1 MDNVV
6 KSAARVLEVL
16 EYFSERQSASSAE
29 EVRRTLGYPQS
40 STSILL
46 RSLASLGYLNYEPLH
61 RTFRPTIRVALLG
74 AWLVEEIDEDRNP
87 TKMMRSLSEAT
98 GDMIIL
104 GTEHGLEAV
113 YLKVLQATNPVRFHM
128 KQGARRPICTTA
140 VGRALLSTKSDKEI
154 GLIVRR
160 LNAEREPDVAPL
172 SLTEILD
179 AVNEGRELGYFVT
192 KGTAT
197 PGAGVIALP
206 IGNLADGPLLAIAIG
221 APIDRIEKERARF
234 VDLLKA
240 AVE

>member
-16 EYFSERQSASSAE
+16 EYVSERQSASSAE

-46 RSLASLGYLNYEPLH
+46 RSLASLGYLNYEPLN

-113 YLKVLQATNPVRFHM
+113 YIKVLQATNPVRFQM
-128 KQGARRPICTTA
+128 KHGQRQI
-140 VGRALLSTKSDKEI
+140 GRTS
-154 GLIVRR
+154 GR
-160 LNAEREPDVAPL
+160 EREC
-172 SLTEILD
+172 
-179 AVNEGRELGYFVT
+179 
-192 KGTAT
+192 
-197 PGAGVIALP
+197 
-206 IGNLADGPLLAIAIG
+206 
-221 APIDRIEKERARF
+221 KE
-234 VDLLKA
+234 V
-240 AVE
+240 

>member
-1 MDNVV
+1 MRISDWSSDVC
-6 KSAARVLEVL
+6 SSDL
-16 EYFSERQSASSAE
+16 SASSAE

-46 RSLASLGYLNYEPLH
+46 RSLASLGYLNYEPLN

-128 KQGARRPICTTA
+128 KQGARWPLCTTP
-140 VGRALLSTKSDKEI
+140 VGQRGRASC
-154 GLIVRR
+154 
-160 LNAEREPDVAPL
+160 RE
-172 SLTEILD
+172 
-179 AVNEGRELGYFVT
+179 
-192 KGTAT
+192 
-197 PGAGVIALP
+197 GV
-206 IGNLADGPLLAIAIG
+206 G
-221 APIDRIEKERARF
+221 EY
-234 VDLLKA
+234 V
-240 AVE
+240 

>member
-46 RSLASLGYLNYEPLH
+46 RSLASLGYLNYEPLN

-113 YLKVLQATNPVRFHM
+113 YLKRSEEHTSELQSLMRISYAVFCLKKKKNTKTNLTT
-128 KQGARRPICTTA
+128 KRR
-140 VGRALLSTKSDKEI
+140 V
-154 GLIVRR
+154 
-160 LNAEREPDVAPL
+160 
-172 SLTEILD
+172 
-179 AVNEGRELGYFVT
+179 
-192 KGTAT
+192 
-197 PGAGVIALP
+197 
-206 IGNLADGPLLAIAIG
+206 
-221 APIDRIEKERARF
+221 
-234 VDLLKA
+234 
-240 AVE
+240 